1 MNREKPASDSP
12 LAPTDNYFGIEFDN
26 AFWEDVLACCIFP
39 PDAAFRDTGQEW
51 EDAEG
56 NPIPRPE
63 GEDGHRITILWRM
76 DAPEDKQQQRPRL
89 YAILAAFA
97 HLYRRRVARK
107 DWLRLV
113 MVRYTDNPPSRS
125 DVPAVNFRL
134 WQHSFMFVGGAF
146 TLAQVEGREYEPS
159 LPAPLPPADEAV
171 CKAAHEQ
178 WRAVVNTRIRHL
190 LSLIH
195 DAESYETLM
204 PTLDEWRGYSWQLLG
219 GYDAEWEAACKR
231 LQFCPW
237 YAEVLR
243 RMPGLNEMGLC
254 CIALPSIGRLALLDY
269 RPEEGRRF
277 RYEGETSNWPPAEG
291 TLHPAEQG
299 DTPLPY
305 DAAKHL
311 HLLPIPCDSPYGY
324 ARIGSIK
331 VCIDYNEN
339 WLGRDYCWDKPTE

>member
-1 MNREKPASDSP
+1 MKQEITASDSA
-12 LAPTDNYFGIEFDN
+12 LAPTDNYLGIEFEN
-26 AFWEDVLACCIFP
+26 AFWEDVLSCCIYP
-39 PDAAFRDTGQEW
+39 PDAAFRDTEQEW

-56 NPIPRPE
+56 NPIPTPE

-76 DAPEDKQQQRPRL
+76 DEPEGKRQQRPRL

-113 MVRYTDNPPSRS
+113 MVRYTDNLPHRS
-125 DVPAVNFRL
+125 DVPAINFRL
-134 WQHSFMFVGGAF
+134 WQHSFMFVGDTF
-146 TLAQVEGREYEPS
+146 TLAQVEGREYEQS

-178 WRAVVNTRIRHL
+178 WRAMVNTRIKYL

-204 PTLDEWRGYSWQLLG
+204 PTIDEWRGYSWQLLG
-219 GYDAEWEAACKR
+219 GYDAALENDCKR

-237 YAEVLR
+237 YAEALR
-243 RMPGLNEMGLC
+243 RIPRLNEKGLC
-254 CIALPSIGRLALLDY
+254 CIALPSIGRLAVLDY

-277 RYEGETSNWPPAEG
+277 RYEGENPNDIPAEG
-291 TLHPAEQG
+291 KLHLVTSEEKEA
-299 DTPLPY
+299 LPY
-305 DAAKHL
+305 DAGKHL
-311 HLLPIPCDSPYGY
+311 HLLPIPCESPCDY
-324 ARIGSIK
+324 AHVGVK
-331 VCIDYNEN
+331 VCTGYNEN
-339 WLGRDYCWDKPTE
+339 WLGCDYCWDKPTV